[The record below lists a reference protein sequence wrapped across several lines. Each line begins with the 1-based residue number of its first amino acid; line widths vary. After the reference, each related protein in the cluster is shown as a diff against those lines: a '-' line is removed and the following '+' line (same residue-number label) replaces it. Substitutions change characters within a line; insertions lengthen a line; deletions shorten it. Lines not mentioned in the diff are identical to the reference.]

1 MTLLSNLPGLRPWL
15 GAFFSAKA
23 LPEKRPPPGGE
34 GTFRFKA
41 GERSD
46 EADALDPTADPTAE
60 AEGRTGT
67 EQGQGTWRTLT
78 GLAEV
83 VRD

>member
-1 MTLLSNLPGLRPWL
+1 MTVLSNLPGLRRWL

-34 GTFRFKA
+34 GTFRSPA

-46 EADALDPTADPTAE
+46 EASALDPAADPTAE
-60 AEGRTGT
+60 AEGGT
-67 EQGQGTWRTLT
+67 HAEQGQGAGNVL
-78 GLAEV
+78 GV
-83 VRD
+83 VILN